1 MNGPETNNSPDT
13 VRELIEAEERE
24 ALARFRDSRFGDRL
38 KARLDNHEVPAIRP
52 APPGPAFRPVWVSLA
67 VLVAIAAAAIWLLRP
82 LSRPPLSG
90 PLAVAAALHRSPGLR
105 AIESGDVESGDVP
118 QGDTLRQA
126 RVSPWGTS
134 PRGATPLENDIAS
147 VLSRAA
153 RISAATPR
161 PEQPVLAPLEPL
173 RPPLGLRKVYE
184 ILVIDRSVER
194 VLSNISQKT
203 KEG

>member
-105 AIESGDVESGDVP
+105 AIESGNVP
-118 QGDTLRQA
+118 QRSD
-126 RVSPWGTS
+126 
-134 PRGATPLENDIAS
+134 
-147 VLSRAA
+147 AA
-153 RISAATPR
+153 RKRHCIRSLPGRPDLRGDAPPGAAGPGAVGAAPPAAR
-161 PEQPVLAPLEPL
+161 PQE
-173 RPPLGLRKVYE
+173 GL
-184 ILVIDRSVER
+184 
-194 VLSNISQKT
+194 
-203 KEG
+203 